1 MTSTHRSPAATL
13 RDRVVGRLR
22 RTRNAS
28 VERLG
33 DWAFNRRSLALA
45 LRRTHVLCIGDS
57 HLRVMDNVAVP
68 GVRFRV
74 KPLEGATASGV
85 RNPNSQTQSREVFA
99 KWLRRAKPWQEVL
112 VQLGEV
118 DCGFVIWYRAE
129 RYGIAMAEQLERTL
143 DSYSA
148 FVESVAAMGFRRVI
162 VLSAPLPTIGDS
174 PSEWGEVANLRQAV
188 TTKRADRTELT
199 LRFNALLGERCAAI
213 GVEFVDAT
221 SSQLD
226 PRTGVIDSRFLRP
239 THHDHHLA
247 DAPYAQLIAGEL
259 RRLWR

>member
-1 MTSTHRSPAATL
+1 MTSTRRSPTASL

-22 RTRNAS
+22 RARHAS

-33 DWAFNRRSLALA
+33 DWVFNRRGLARA
-45 LRRTHVLCIGDS
+45 LGRTHVLCIGDS
-57 HLRVMDNVAVP
+57 HIRVMESVAVP

-85 RNPNSQTQSREVFA
+85 QNPNSQTRSREIFA

-129 RYGIAMAEQLERTL
+129 RYGIAIVEQLEKTL

-148 FVESVAAMGFRRVI
+148 FIESVAAMGFRRVI

-188 TTKRADRTELT
+188 ATKRVDRTKLT
-199 LRFNALLGERCAAI
+199 LRFNALLRERCAAI
-213 GVEFVDAT
+213 GAEFVDAT
-221 SSQLD
+221 SEQLD
-226 PRTGVIDSRFLRP
+226 PRTGVIDARFLRP

-247 DAPYAQLIAGEL
+247 DAPYAQLISGEL
-259 RRLWR
+259 RRIWP